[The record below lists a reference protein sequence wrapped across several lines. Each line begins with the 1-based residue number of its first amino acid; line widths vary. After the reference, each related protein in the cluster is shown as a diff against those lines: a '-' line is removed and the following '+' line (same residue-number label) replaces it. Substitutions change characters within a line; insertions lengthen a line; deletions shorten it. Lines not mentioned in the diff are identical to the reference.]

1 MGVDEAAP
9 GARTGAAGGVTGTG
23 RGGVGADDDG
33 AVPAWAVASA
43 VLAPVAMIGGW
54 SVAAALQPA
63 FDPVAETISALAA
76 TTATA
81 PAVMT
86 AGLAL
91 TGAAHVVTALGTR
104 ALPRA
109 GRLLHALGGV
119 ATVAVAALP
128 VDRTPQAHGLAAAVA
143 FGALALWPAAAWRR
157 GAATGR
163 PEAARRPAPAVTRPA
178 VALTACGVLLAL
190 LTWFVLE
197 LQGVGPAGGAWT
209 GVSERA
215 VAGAQALWPLAV
227 VLSLRAHA
235 ARTRTATRP

>member
-1 MGVDEAAP
+1 M
-9 GARTGAAGGVTGTG
+9 
-23 RGGVGADDDG
+23 GADDDA

-54 SVAAALQPA
+54 SLAAALQPT

-86 AGLAL
+86 ASLAL
-91 TGAAHVVTALGTR
+91 TGLAHVVTALGTR

-128 VDRTPQAHGLAAAVA
+128 VDRAPQAHGLAAAVA

-157 GAATGR
+157 GATTLRPDVRPAATAPPATVR
-163 PEAARRPAPAVTRPA
+163 PAGARPATAPPAASAVTAPAVTRRT
-178 VALTACGVLLAL
+178 VALTACFVLLAL

-227 VLSLRAHA
+227 VLSLRARA

>member
-1 MGVDEAAP
+1 M
-9 GARTGAAGGVTGTG
+9 R
-23 RGGVGADDDG
+23 ADDGG

-54 SVAAALQPA
+54 TLAAALQPG
-63 FDPVAETISALAA
+63 FDPVAGTISALAA

-91 TGAAHVVTALGTR
+91 TGAAHVGTALGTR
-104 ALPRA
+104 PLPRA
-109 GRLLHALGGV
+109 GRLLHALGGI

-128 VDRTPQAHGLAAAVA
+128 VDRAPQAHGLAAAVA

-157 GAATGR
+157 GTTHGR
-163 PEAARRPAPAVTRPA
+163 TDVRPDRPAVTRPA
-178 VALTACGVLLAL
+178 VALTASAVLLAL

-197 LQGVGPAGGAWT
+197 LQGVGPARGAWT
-209 GVSERA
+209 GLSERA

-227 VLSLRAHA
+227 VLSLRADA
-235 ARTRTATRP
+235 ARRRSGTHP

>member
-1 MGVDEAAP
+1 M
-9 GARTGAAGGVTGTG
+9 
-23 RGGVGADDDG
+23 GADDDG
-33 AVPAWAVASA
+33 AVPPWAVVPA

-128 VDRTPQAHGLAAAVA
+128 VDRAPQAHGVAAAVA

-157 GAATGR
+157 GTWTGGTDVRPSATTPAVGARASATGT
-163 PEAARRPAPAVTRPA
+163 AAPRRAVPVPTVARPA
-178 VALTACGVLLAL
+178 VALSACGVLLAL
-190 LTWFVLE
+190 LAWFVLE
-197 LQGVGPAGGAWT
+197 LQGAGPAGGAWT

-215 VAGAQALWPLAV
+215 VAGAQALWPLLI

-235 ARTRTATRP
+235 ARTRPATRC